1 MQTCT
6 CRRLHGTCE
15 HGAGAQLVGWKF
27 RGLEVL
33 CLRRWHFEVGGID
46 SLHELALFL
55 AHCAFVTSS
64 FSQLCERSL
73 PGAAPAKDRYDVGR
87 GLTRLRWDEQYKEAG
102 AAFVDWVEKK
112 LQQQAGLLQPSFLQD
127 DPDLLG
133 AASCNDRPVN
143 RRFVMWVALWHW

>member
-1 MQTCT
+1 MYLEALRWCVQCFAS
-6 CRRLHGTCE
+6 LHSWRERNSAATS
-15 HGAGAQLVGWKF
+15 
-27 RGLEVL
+27 L
-33 CLRRWHFEVGGID
+33 CLLRRWHFEVGGID

-73 PGAAPAKDRYDVGR
+73 PGARPAEDRYDVGR